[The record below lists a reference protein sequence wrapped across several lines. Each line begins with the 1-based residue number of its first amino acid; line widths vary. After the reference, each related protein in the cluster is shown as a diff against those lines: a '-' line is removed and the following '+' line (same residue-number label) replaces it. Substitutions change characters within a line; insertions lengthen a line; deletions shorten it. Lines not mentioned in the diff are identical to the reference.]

1 MSRIALGLAWT
12 VVPALMVAQAP
23 DSTRAGSHT
32 QAQAQAHAGVGARA
46 EVPPLPRGL
55 SVEARGKIEAM
66 IEMAREK
73 HLPTQPMSD
82 RVAEGKA
89 KGASDDQ
96 MVSECRKAM
105 LQLEA
110 SQTALIK
117 AGREHPSDE
126 EVARGAQVIARGAT
140 SAQLEAFV
148 RHAPSDRRLEVAF
161 EVLTQLEARGVPVDR
176 ALTVV
181 GGKLSGGA
189 SDGQLVSV
197 LGSGQAGLGL
207 GVGRDKPDAGAAAGG
222 TVTGALGA
230 GIIRKP

>member
-1 MSRIALGLAWT
+1 MSRIALGLAMT
-12 VVPALMVAQAP
+12 VVPALMAAQAP
-23 DSTRAGSHT
+23 DSTRAASH
-32 QAQAQAHAGVGARA
+32 AQAHAGVEARA
-46 EVPPLPRGL
+46 DAGPLPRGL
-55 SVEARGKIEAM
+55 SAEARGKIEVM
-66 IEMAREK
+66 IEAAREK

-89 KGASDDQ
+89 KGASDEQ
-96 MVSECRKAM
+96 TVSECRKAM

-148 RHAPSDRRLEVAF
+148 RRAPSDRRLEVAF

-207 GVGRDKPDAGAAAGG
+207 GLGKDRPDAGAATSG

>member
-1 MSRIALGLAWT
+1 MRRITLGLALT
-12 VVPALMVAQAP
+12 LAPALLAAQAP
-23 DSTRAGSHT
+23 DSGQAGSH
-32 QAQAQAHAGVGARA
+32 AGMKAHAAA
-46 EVPPLPRGL
+46 ETR
-55 SVEARGKIEAM
+55 VEAAHLPPGISADARTKIEAM
-66 IEMAREK
+66 IVAAREK
-73 HLPTQPMSD
+73 HLPTQPMAD

-89 KGASDDQ
+89 KGASDEQ
-96 MVSECRKAM
+96 MVSECRKSM
-105 LQLEA
+105 VQLEA

-140 SAQLEAFV
+140 AAQLEAFV
-148 RHAPSDRRLEVAF
+148 RRTPSDRRLEVAF

-176 ALTVV
+176 ALTVI

-207 GVGRDKPDAGAAAGG
+207 GHDRPEAAAGG
-222 TVTGALGA
+222 TVTGALGV
-230 GIIRKP
+230 GITRKP

>member
-1 MSRIALGLAWT
+1 MSRIALGLALT
-12 VVPALMVAQAP
+12 VVPALMAAQAP
-23 DSTRAGSHT
+23 DSTRAGSH
-32 QAQAQAHAGVGARA
+32 AQAQAHSAVGARA

-66 IEMAREK
+66 IEVAREE
-73 HLPTQPMSD
+73 HLPMQPMSD

-140 SAQLEAFV
+140 TAQLEAFV

-176 ALTVV
+176 ALTVI

-189 SDGQLVSV
+189 TDGQLVSV
-197 LGSGQAGLGL
+197 LGSGQSGLGL
-207 GVGRDKPDAGAAAGG
+207 GVGRDKPDAGATAGG

-230 GIIRKP
+230 AIIRKP